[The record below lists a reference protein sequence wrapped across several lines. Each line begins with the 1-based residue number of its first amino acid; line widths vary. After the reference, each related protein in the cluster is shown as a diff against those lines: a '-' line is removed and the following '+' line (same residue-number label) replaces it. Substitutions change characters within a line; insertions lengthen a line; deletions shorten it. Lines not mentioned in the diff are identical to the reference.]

1 MRRPRRAGR
10 AATGLLAALL
20 LGSGWREARG
30 EDLTGYVEAV
40 VSDVSTTNTF
50 SGLPVLQSDTRSVGE
65 RVNVTWTRALWP
77 RLFLWTGGT
86 FDRGDVSL
94 SGDVLGRE
102 STVTE
107 LRPFFG
113 LRRTGPRQNAQVLW
127 TRDQRR
133 TESDPFV
140 PTEVTHDS
148 LFAAYNWTPVRGPRT
163 RATYTHDTSQD
174 NLGTTDLASDLADLS
189 LVQDFGQDRFRASYR
204 GTYTAQDDAIVRTE
218 AKTVAHRGALQYDD
232 VFAAQRI
239 WLHSE
244 YVVARRDT
252 TLSSE
257 GVGEL
262 VEPVFA
268 VAGLSARDAT
278 PLDGPL
284 TPLPSLVDDDTLT
297 ATGIDLGLPGPG
309 DDTTPWSLGVDLGDV
324 LGFDSLDVYV
334 DRTIERPSV
343 ISAFTWRL
351 YLSDDNLTWTPSQVL
366 TATRFDGFQRRFEL
380 RLAPVSTRFAKLVV
394 APLTPGVPFATEFP
408 DLFVTELR
416 VGRRL
421 TVPGATIDTADTTQ
435 TLQADARAR
444 LLSHRDLFYEGSF
457 RGTESTGQAARWRA
471 SNGLSYVQPFA
482 EVWTVSARAAYEQEH
497 RATVDRTGLVYAS
510 SLAVSPVPRLRWT
523 ASFSGRQERI
533 DNGLTSEQNSVFLYG
548 TAGLYDGVDVQLGVG
563 RSYLTDTFGRTTVAD
578 QIDVSATIVPRP
590 ELTFGLLYSDTSSSR
605 VSGDVLGFFDLFTRA
620 AEVNAAWTP
629 FPTTYLYGSYRLEW
643 RTDLDRDQVTNVVL
657 SWAPF
662 PLGDF
667 RMSFSY
673 NQIQRTLLDS
683 DERSYG
689 PSLRWDLNR
698 RSYLQLSYR
707 SLLDASFSQR
717 LEDEVATATLHWG
730 F

>member
-1 MRRPRRAGR
+1 
-10 AATGLLAALL
+10 
-20 LGSGWREARG
+20 
-30 EDLTGYVEAV
+30 
-40 VSDVSTTNTF
+40 TNTF
-50 SGLPVLQSDTRSVGE
+50 PGLPALQSDTRSVGE

-94 SGDVLGRE
+94 SGDVLGRDT
-102 STVTE
+102 TVTE

-133 TESDPFV
+133 VESDPFV

-148 LFAAYNWTPVRGPRT
+148 LFAAYNWNPTRGPRT
-163 RATYTHDTSQD
+163 RATYTHETEQD

-189 LVQDFGQDRFRASYR
+189 LVQDFGERFRASYR
-204 GTYTAQDDAIVRTE
+204 GTHTAQDDAIVRTE

-232 VFAAQRI
+232 VFAAERI

-324 LGFDSLDVYV
+324 LGFDSMDVYV

-380 RLAPVSTRFAKLVV
+380 RFAPVATRFAKLVV

-421 TVPGATIDTADTTQ
+421 TVPGARIDTSDTTQ

-444 LLSHRDLFYEGSF
+444 LLQHRDLFYEGSF
-457 RGTESTGQAARWRA
+457 RGTESTGQTARWRA

-482 EVWTVSARAAYEQEH
+482 EVWTVSARAAHEREH

-510 SLAVSPVPRLRWT
+510 SLAVTPVPRLRWT
-523 ASFSGRQERI
+523 ASFSGRQERT
-533 DNGLTSEQNSVFLYG
+533 NTGLSSEQNSVFLYG

-578 QIDVSATIVPRP
+578 QIDVSATIVPRYD
-590 ELTFGLLYSDTSSSR
+590 LTFGLLYSDTNSTR
-605 VSGDVLGFFDLFTRA
+605 VSGDVLGIFDLFTRA

-643 RTDLDRDQVTNVVL
+643 RTDVDRDEVTNVVL

-662 PLGDF
+662 PMGDF
-667 RMSFSY
+667 RLSFSY
-673 NQIQRTLLDS
+673 NQIQRTLLQS